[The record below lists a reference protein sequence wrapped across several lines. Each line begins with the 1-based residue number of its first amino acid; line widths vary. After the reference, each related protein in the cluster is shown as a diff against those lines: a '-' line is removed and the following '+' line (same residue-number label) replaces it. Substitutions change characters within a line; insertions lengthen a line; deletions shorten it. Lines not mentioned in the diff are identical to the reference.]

1 MLCFSKLMLLIPA
14 SHFGAVGC
22 LFGAVLAQYGA
33 LRAHSEAKEADFGI
47 KVADSGA
54 MNVWSGI
61 YRHSI
66 FYPGASS
73 RPVGS

>member
-33 LRAHSEAKEADFGI
+33 LRAHSGAKEADFGI
-47 KVADSGA
+47 KVAHSRA
-54 MNVWSGI
+54 MNV
-61 YRHSI
+61 
-66 FYPGASS
+66 
-73 RPVGS
+73 